1 MVNGIEIPR
10 VEFKELDDIDNHYSS
25 TYYDVKIN
33 KYCVK
38 CGLSLRFWGE
48 KGWINTIDSCG
59 WVQWYFR
66 YWLDRRSNDDDRQI
80 VRWKGIVI
88 GFQSRLVKVI
98 KDVNDRFDDYTIS
111 PIIRQVSLHW
121 GFELLESDLL

>member
-38 CGLSLRFWGE
+38 CGLSLRFWGG
-48 KGWINTIDSCG
+48 K
-59 WVQWYFR
+59 R
-66 YWLDRRSNDDDRQI
+66 LD
-80 VRWKGIVI
+80 
-88 GFQSRLVKVI
+88 
-98 KDVNDRFDDYTIS
+98 
-111 PIIRQVSLHW
+111 
-121 GFELLESDLL
+121 